1 MSNVK
6 INVIDPNTLGI
17 KDVEKN
23 MEIEKANKQNNNNSL
38 HIIRNK
44 YYFNLVSQLIFK
56 KF

>member
-23 MEIEKANKQNNNNSL
+23 MEIEKANKQKNNSSL
-38 HIIRNK
+38 HII
-44 YYFNLVSQLIFK
+44 YNLSLIHI
-56 KF
+56 